1 MKSIVVKERTYRLLR
16 RLKDSSGVRS
26 FDELL
31 EIIALKELGLEDDMF
46 GVDRGRLSPFTPE
59 DRVEDR

>member
-31 EIIALKELGLEDDMF
+31 ERIALKELGLEGDMF